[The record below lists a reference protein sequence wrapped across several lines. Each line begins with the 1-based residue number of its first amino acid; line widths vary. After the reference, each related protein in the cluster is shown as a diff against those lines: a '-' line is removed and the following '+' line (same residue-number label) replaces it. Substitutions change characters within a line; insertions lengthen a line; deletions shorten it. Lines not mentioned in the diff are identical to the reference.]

1 MVIRAKT
8 KMLFEGKPLTEKQKK
23 NTELNLNE
31 IRENKTILESYTRR
45 LVL

>member
-23 NTELNLNE
+23 KYRIEF
-31 IRENKTILESYTRR
+31 K
-45 LVL
+45 

>member
-23 NTELNLNE
+23 NTESDWMNMNC
-31 IRENKTILESYTRR
+31 RCYTNC
-45 LVL
+45 LKA